1 VTAIFPPVETA
12 SPTKSEILP
21 PDALSPVTAPVDSTT
36 LPADTDFDEPVF
48 SIKLP
53 LPLSLSSLPML
64 TLPLDCDED
73 APLVMD
79 TDPQM
84 PVVEG
89 PLVIDMEPP
98 VVPLPADSM
107 TFPAVPEVD
116 FPDDIVTDPDEP
128 VTVSPECKA
137 TAPLLIVPD
146 AAAVNILID
155 PLEVLSFV
163 ETPLVIVT
171 FPPVEPEDEPPVK
184 LKLPP

>member
-1 VTAIFPPVETA
+1 
-12 SPTKSEILP
+12 
-21 PDALSPVTAPVDSTT
+21 
-36 LPADTDFDEPVF
+36 
-48 SIKLP
+48 
-53 LPLSLSSLPML
+53 ML

-79 TDPQM
+79 TDPPM

-107 TFPAVPEVD
+107 IFPAVPEVD

-128 VTVSPECKA
+128 VTVSPESKA

-146 AAAVNILID
+146 AAAVSILID
-155 PLEVLSFV
+155 PVSVPVSE
-163 ETPLVIVT
+163 EPLVIVT